1 MSSYELITVG
11 EFTEKLS
18 GYAPE
23 TEVTFGSSTYS
34 HCPLIFERFKRYGKD
49 VLLIELSEIDEDHGS
64 TPEHLHRI
72 TVGEIREHLSG
83 YQSSDKIDFGCTIDG
98 ISLELTSITNVVSLN
113 FQQSEPPE
121 GRYVWTKSA

>member
-11 EFTEKLS
+11 EFAEQLR

-23 TEVTFGSSTYS
+23 TKVTFGSSTYS

-49 VLLIELSEIDEDHGS
+49 VLLIELSEIDESHGPS
-64 TPEHLHRI
+64 PEHLHRI
-72 TVGEIREHLSG
+72 TVGDIREHLSA
-83 YQSSDKIDFGCTIDG
+83 YRSSDKIDFGTTIDG
-98 ISLELTSITNVVSLN
+98 IALELTSVTKVVSLN